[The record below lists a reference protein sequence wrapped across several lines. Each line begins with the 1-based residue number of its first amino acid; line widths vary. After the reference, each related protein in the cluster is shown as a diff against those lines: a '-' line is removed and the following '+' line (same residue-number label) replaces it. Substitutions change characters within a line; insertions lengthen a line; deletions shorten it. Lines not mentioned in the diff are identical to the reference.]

1 MKVRASVKRLCEFC
15 YTVRRR
21 GKLFVYCKKTPR
33 HKQRQWFAS
42 EAGPQQQ
49 QASRGECLSCSAPL
63 GGGAGGA
70 PSFAAPLPPPPS
82 SFAAGAS
89 LLGGGGGAWRRGGG
103 GFTVGEMH
111 RQAAMLLGGG
121 GGSGRF
127 WGR

>member
-42 EAGPQQQ
+42 EAEQQH
-49 QASRGECLSCSAPL
+49 QASRAGGADECLSCAAPL
-63 GGGAGGA
+63 APGA
-70 PSFAAPLPPPPS
+70 PSFAAAAPLPPPP
-82 SFAAGAS
+82 FASAS
-89 LLGGGGGAWRRGGG
+89 LSLGGWRVAGGGSSI
-103 GFTVGEMH
+103 GEMH

-121 GGSGRF
+121 SGRF